1 MSRSTELESKSAA
14 TADLTL
20 KSALQLLAHREQ
32 RVRPQLDDKILTDWN
47 GLMVSALARAG
58 QALDRDDY
66 VAAAAKAADFLL
78 TRLRDNKGR
87 LLHRY
92 RGGRAGIMAT
102 VDDYAFFVAGLLDL
116 YEATFSASYLQT
128 ALELNGQLLEYF
140 WDDEAGG
147 FFFTA
152 DDGEAL
158 LVRSKEIYDGAVPSG
173 NSVAA
178 MNLIRLGRTTS
189 DPDLEGRAAA
199 IGKTFARKVAQSPT
213 AFTQLLSAVAFAV
226 GPSYEVVIAGE
237 PGSADADAMLAALRR
252 SYHPNKVV
260 LFHPQGDGQAEI
272 ARLAPFVANQTSLDG
287 KATAY
292 VCRNY
297 ACKAPTTEVAVMLAA
312 LDGE

>member
-1 MSRSTELESKSAA
+1 
-14 TADLTL
+14 
-20 KSALQLLAHREQ
+20 
-32 RVRPQLDDKILTDWN
+32 
-47 GLMVSALARAG
+47 
-58 QALDRDDY
+58 
-66 VAAAAKAADFLL
+66 
-78 TRLRDNKGR
+78 
-87 LLHRY
+87 
-92 RGGRAGIMAT
+92 MAT